1 LRIMGTSTIIA
12 ISGLVIAGIFY
23 LKKTDIPLRL
33 AHNFNFIYRLLFN
46 KYYVDEL
53 YSYTIVRPTIWVA
66 NRVIER
72 FTDPKI
78 IEGLVNGVPRTIG
91 RFAGIL
97 RKVQTGLA
105 QHYAI
110 IMAAG
115 VFIMIVLILW

>member
-1 LRIMGTSTIIA
+1 MGLSTTIA
-12 ISGLVIAGIFY
+12 FSGIVIAAIFY

-33 AHNFNFIYRLLFN
+33 AQKFNFIYRVLFN
-46 KYYVDEL
+46 KYYIDEL
-53 YSYTIVRPTIWVA
+53 YDLTIIRPTLWVA

-78 IEGLVNGVPRTIG
+78 IEAIVNGVPRTIG
-91 RFAGIL
+91 RFAGVF

>member
-1 LRIMGTSTIIA
+1 MGLSTTIA
-12 ISGLVIAGIFY
+12 FSGIVIAAIFY
-23 LKKTDIPLRL
+23 LKKTDIPVRL
-33 AHNFNFIYRLLFN
+33 AQNFNFIYRLLFN

-53 YSYTIVRPTIWVA
+53 YHYTIIRPSIWVA
-66 NRVIER
+66 QRFIAG

-78 IEGLVNGVPRTIG
+78 IEAIVNGVPRTIG
-91 RFAGIL
+91 RFAGVF

-115 VFIMIVLILW
+115 IFIMIVLILW